1 MRNIPIPLHHRL
13 LHVSWYVVPVE
24 ERAAPLVLH
33 FNRLRSSDPSDDII
47 FHVPIFMLA
56 LGLEVVYIHFTPQKI
71 VQSQSEGLNM
81 QIRTKSVRSITMT
94 GKRVIWGVMR

>member
-1 MRNIPIPLHHRL
+1 MRHTPIPFRDRL
-13 LHVSWYVVPVE
+13 LHISWNVLLVE
-24 ERAAPLVLH
+24 ERDAPLVLH

-56 LGLEVVYIHFTPQKI
+56 LGLEVVYIDFTPQKI

-94 GKRVIWGVMR
+94 GKRVIWGTCV